1 MIETITVKTL
11 RYKTSDGTHWDTE
24 KKKQYYMK
32 LNVQ

>member
-24 KKKQYYMK
+24 KRS
-32 LNVQ
+32 NTT